1 MNKQIILFTDGACL
15 GNPGAGGWAGI
26 LCYNSHKKIISGG
39 EPNTTNNRMELTAV
53 IMGLSALTRS
63 VEIKVVTD
71 SRYVMDGTQ
80 KWMAN
85 WKKNNWKTAA
95 KKPVKNQDLWLQL
108 DNLCTKHTVNWE
120 WIKGHSGHAEN
131 EECDQISQTEAKK
144 IQAKTV

>member
-26 LCYNSHKKIISGG
+26 LCYNNHKKIISGG

-85 WKKNNWKTAA
+85 WKKNDWKTAA